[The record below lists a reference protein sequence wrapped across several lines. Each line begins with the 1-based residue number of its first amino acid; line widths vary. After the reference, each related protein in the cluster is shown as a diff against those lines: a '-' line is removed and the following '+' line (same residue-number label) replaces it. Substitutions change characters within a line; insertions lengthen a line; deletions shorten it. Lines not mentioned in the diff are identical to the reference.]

1 MSTNAIK
8 PSRSASP
15 SAGPVS
21 IKVFSSDRIQEIHRA
36 LVSHFAPSAEPIR
49 DLGLRDASL
58 LEQAVSHQFSG
69 ADGGAHPLEKPAA
82 LLQGLFDE
90 LPFHDGNAQTAFLAL
105 LLLLDENGYVPN
117 RVSFETFFAFCAA
130 LSEHRLEPVKPQ
142 GKPGRSRPQAGH
154 ESELTLIRQ
163 WLEEHTKP
171 EAARDHPLA
180 LAELRRLLAGHGYE
194 LTGGT
199 AGAGGFLELHPT
211 GADKKKGLF
220 GLGTGRK
227 QAGSAPLHKLP
238 APAQGALLSLTT
250 VRELRKCC
258 ELEADQFYD
267 WRARVDS
274 MLHQYQTLLVRL
286 GRL

>member
-36 LVSHFAPSAEPIR
+36 LVSHFAASAEPIR

-69 ADGGAHPLEKPAA
+69 ADGGSHPLEKPAA

-117 RVSFETFFAFCAA
+117 RVSFECFFEFCAA
-130 LSEHRLEPVKPQ
+130 LSEHRLEPARVQ
-142 GKPGRSRPQAGH
+142 GKPGRSRKDEGQA
-154 ESELTLIRQ
+154 SELALIRQ

-171 EAARDHPLA
+171 EPARDHPLA
-180 LAELRRLLAGHGYE
+180 LAELRRLLAVHGCE
-194 LTGGT
+194 LAEGTGG
-199 AGAGGFLELHPT
+199 AERFLDLHR
-211 GADKKKGLF
+211 AAAEQKKGFF
-220 GLGTGRK
+220 GLGAGRK
-227 QAGSAPLHKLP
+227 PAGSVPLHRLP
-238 APAQGALLSLTT
+238 APAEGALVSLTA

-258 ELEADQFYD
+258 GLDADQFYD

-274 MLHQYQTLLVRL
+274 MLRQYQTLLVRL